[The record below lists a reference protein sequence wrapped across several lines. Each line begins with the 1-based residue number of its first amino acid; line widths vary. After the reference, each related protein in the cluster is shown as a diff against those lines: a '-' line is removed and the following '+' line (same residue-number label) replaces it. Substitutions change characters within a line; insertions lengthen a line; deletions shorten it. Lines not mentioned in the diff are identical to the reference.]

1 MGEHEAT
8 NLASRAFGMHKSGH
22 DDCVGGAEA
31 SALPTIPT
39 ASITRVKCLDEHEFR
54 KLLRFRR
61 EPSEESSGLP
71 VDHVWGMV
79 PEDPAKQAR
88 PPKQTLLRGSSAE
101 LDPARLGGVRS
112 VKSLPGCRV
121 GSATQDC
128 FSSRPTRATCSH
140 EAKAVCGRRPGLLF
154 SWCLSSGLCLVFR
167 DETAY
172 RLECALWSRPN
183 MPAGAWD
190 AGLGCIE
197 AAWKEGKQSRVRA
210 VRRTFSSVSFEVVRT
225 RVILFSTFQGHVSA
239 I

>member
-101 LDPARLGGVRS
+101 LDPARLGLLLLPPYKGDMQPRSKSGVW
-112 VKSLPGCRV
+112 
-121 GSATQDC
+121 
-128 FSSRPTRATCSH
+128 
-140 EAKAVCGRRPGLLF
+140 EKAWLAF
-154 SWCLSSGLCLVFR
+154 SWCLSS
-167 DETAY
+167 
-172 RLECALWSRPN
+172 
-183 MPAGAWD
+183 GAWD

-197 AAWKEGKQSRVRA
+197 AARKEGKQSRV
-210 VRRTFSSVSFEVVRT
+210 
-225 RVILFSTFQGHVSA
+225 
-239 I
+239 